1 MRHFSISDGVW
12 TTLSGRD
19 AEFQV
24 RDALQFR
31 RPTLPG
37 PSEPPRSD
45 LSSSLSDLLWH
56 PTENGAPE
64 MFLCA
69 VHSRLPLSGFVQ
81 KNLSFPCT

>member
-64 MFLCA
+64 RIRTSDPCLR
-69 VHSRLPLSGFVQ
+69 S
-81 KNLSFPCT
+81 NLG